1 MNFKRKHKLLD
12 EVKRVAR
19 AASNS
24 IMDIY
29 GQDFAIKLKNDGSP
43 LTKADQSAHRII
55 QKGLA
60 KLSPRLPVLSEESSE
75 NEVCDRRN
83 WESYWLVDPLDG
95 TKEFVKKNDEFTVN
109 IALVEKNR
117 ATLGVIIAPALRV
130 EYSGSI
136 GLGAWCQHK
145 NQAKI
150 KINTSLLQNRPTR
163 VMGSRSHQNTATENY
178 IKALGDYDLKEIGSS
193 IKTCYIADGQAD
205 VYPRFGPTS
214 EWDTAASQ
222 AILESAGGGMID
234 LAGKPLRYNTKNDLL
249 NPHFVAFGDPAQA
262 WLQDIHDE

>member
-1 MNFKRKHKLLD
+1 
-12 EVKRVAR
+12 
-19 AASNS
+19 
-24 IMDIY
+24 
-29 GQDFAIKLKNDGSP
+29 
-43 LTKADQSAHRII
+43 
-55 QKGLA
+55 
-60 KLSPRLPVLSEESSE
+60 
-75 NEVCDRRN
+75 
-83 WESYWLVDPLDG
+83 
-95 TKEFVKKNDEFTVN
+95 VKKNDEFTVN

-249 NPHFVAFGDPAQA
+249 NPHFVAFGDPTQA